1 MSLRCFCSGLIVAF
15 GVITSSAWQRKNSK
29 ALQKHQHVTF
39 KHNTDQSKL
48 RTQWT
53 TFCFKNKTQIERSR
67 QMRQSKKMAGQF
79 WKKRLFIKTFF
90 TLVLTI
96 AREMPKNQRE
106 KFLARCVS

>member
-1 MSLRCFCSGLIVAF
+1 
-15 GVITSSAWQRKNSK
+15 
-29 ALQKHQHVTF
+29 
-39 KHNTDQSKL
+39 
-48 RTQWT
+48 
-53 TFCFKNKTQIERSR
+53 
-67 QMRQSKKMAGQF
+67 MRQSKKMAGQF